1 MWSQGITHDLA
12 TNTTTND
19 NFELTLKGYMSQNSL
34 ATFQTVSYVLEVGK
48 LEIKNLSTSILRRWE
63 SLNSQL
69 EISLVDGNFVKE

>member
-1 MWSQGITHDLA
+1 
-12 TNTTTND
+12 
-19 NFELTLKGYMSQNSL
+19 MSQNSL